1 MALPER
7 EAAGGTTNNN
17 FTQTGDSSSVTK
29 SGGSST
35 SSQSGSRTATTK
47 ESFQTDNMSA
57 AGRSALDQLLAQLL
71 AGGTEEQRRNLE
83 ASLIEQQAQEGL
95 RASFSTERAIEL
107 SEGLVQQSI
116 ERAMQ
121 AALPQLALTASGA
134 GSSGDALTALLTNE
148 VARGASVDAAALSAG
163 QVTDFGSLQAQLSG
177 TLTSLVGG
185 RGQGITDALLAA
197 LNVDK
202 GSQTSGTK
210 TTKTK
215 EKTKSSAAKSTSST
229 STKIGT
235 SSTSRVSN

>member
-17 FTQTGDSSSVTK
+17 FTQTGTTQ
-29 SGGSST
+29 GSST
-35 SSQSGSRTATTK
+35 GTTSSSSSQTGSRTATTK

-71 AGGTEEQRRNLE
+71 AGGTEEQRQNLE

-121 AALPQLALTASGA
+121 AALPQLALSAEGA
-134 GSSGDALTALLTNE
+134 GSSGDALTALLTNQ
-148 VARGASVDAAALSAG
+148 VSRSASVDAAALAAG
-163 QVTDFGSLQAQLSG
+163 QVTDFGSLQTQLSG
-177 TLTSLVGG
+177 TLTSLIGG
-185 RGQGITDALLAA
+185 RGQGVTDALLSA

-210 TTKTK
+210 TTRTK

-229 STKIGT
+229 GTKIGT
-235 SSTSRVSN
+235 SSTSRVQN